1 MPQRQ
6 GDATHMRFVPAVI
19 AFLLLAAHFMSQA
32 DATPMT
38 ACVLAPILLF
48 VRKRWA
54 LITVQWSLYFG
65 AAIWG
70 YTTVLLVLMS
80 EVPWRTAAILSG
92 VALFTLY
99 AGRLLNADIVRRNYP
114 EPGNEI

>member
-1 MPQRQ
+1 
-6 GDATHMRFVPAVI
+6 
-19 AFLLLAAHFMSQA
+19 
-32 DATPMT
+32 MT

-80 EVPWRTAAILSG
+80 EVPWARTAAILSA

-99 AGRLLNADIVRRNYP
+99 AGRLLNADIVRCNYP
-114 EPGNEI
+114 EPGDEI

>member
-1 MPQRQ
+1 MP
-6 GDATHMRFVPAVI
+6 
-19 AFLLLAAHFMSQA
+19 
-32 DATPMT
+32 

-70 YTTVLLVLMS
+70 YTAVLLVLMS
-80 EVPWRTAAILSG
+80 EVPWRTAAILG

>member
-1 MPQRQ
+1 
-6 GDATHMRFVPAVI
+6 
-19 AFLLLAAHFMSQA
+19 
-32 DATPMT
+32 MT

>member
-1 MPQRQ
+1 
-6 GDATHMRFVPAVI
+6 MRFVPAVI

-32 DATPMT
+32 HATPMT

-54 LITVQWSLYFG
+54 LVTVQWSLYLG

-70 YTTVLLVLMS
+70 YTTVLMVLDRVMS
-80 EVPWRTAAILSG
+80 EVPWARTAAILSA

-99 AGRLLNADIVRRNYP
+99 AGRLLNADIVRCNYP
-114 EPGNEI
+114 EPGDEI